1 MRPRV
6 VRGKRSATV
15 SPELRPAELGVR
27 LRGLR
32 LQQGLTL
39 ERLARS
45 AEMSKS
51 AVSQIESGRIDPS
64 LQTLR
69 RLATCLQTPLA
80 SLFESR
86 TSIDQRVVRR
96 GQRKVFRMP
105 RNRLRYEL
113 LTPDLQN
120 KRVEFLRVEF
130 EPAGAAVEEPYAHEG
145 EEYGFVVQGNVE
157 VYVDGTLY
165 RLRPGDSIFF
175 AAKLP
180 HYVRG
185 AGRRTAVM
193 IWAISPPSY

>member
-1 MRPRV
+1 MRPRI
-6 VRGKRSATV
+6 VRRPRSV
-15 SPELRPAELGVR
+15 PPSLELRPADLGAR
-27 LRGLR
+27 IRDLR

-39 ERLARS
+39 ERLARG

-51 AVSQIESGRIDPS
+51 AISQIESGRMDPS

-80 SLFESR
+80 TLFATRASV
-86 TSIDQRVVRR
+86 DQRVVRR
-96 GQRKVFRMP
+96 GERKVFRIP

-130 EPAGAAVEEPYAHEG
+130 EPSGEAAEEPYAHEG
-145 EEYGFVVQGNVE
+145 EEYGYVIQGRAE
-157 VYVDGTLY
+157 VHVDGTTY
-165 RLRPGDSIFF
+165 RLGPGDSIFF
-175 AAKLP
+175 PAKLP

-185 AGRRTAVM
+185 AGRRKAVM

>member
-1 MRPRV
+1 MH
-6 VRGKRSATV
+6 
-15 SPELRPAELGVR
+15 PADLGGR
-27 LRGLR
+27 LRALR
-32 LQQGLTL
+32 LQHGLTL
-39 ERLARS
+39 ERLARA

-51 AVSQIESGRIDPS
+51 ALSQIEGGRIDPS

-80 SLFESR
+80 SLFETRS
-86 TSIDQRVVRR
+86 SIDQRVVRK

-105 RNRLRYEL
+105 RNHLRYEL

-130 EPAGAAVEEPYAHEG
+130 EADSYVTEEPYSHEG
-145 EEYGFVVQGNVE
+145 EEYGFVIQGRVE
-157 VYVDGTLY
+157 VHVDGTTY
-165 RLRPGDSIFF
+165 RLGPGDSIFF
-175 AAKLP
+175 PAKLP

-185 AGRRTAVM
+185 AGRRKAVM